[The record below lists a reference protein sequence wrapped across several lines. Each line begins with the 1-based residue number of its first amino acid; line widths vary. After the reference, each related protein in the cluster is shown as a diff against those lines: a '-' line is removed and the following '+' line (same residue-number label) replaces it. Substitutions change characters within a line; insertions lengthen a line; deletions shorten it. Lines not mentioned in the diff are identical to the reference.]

1 MENVVVE
8 VVSGQ
13 RRRCSVSSCTY
24 SSQVVR
30 WYWQVDLSMPRG
42 CTATGSVRQSVA
54 RTPSGRTAVWAGAA
68 TAAGRIARGCMLLV
82 PGIAAARHILH
93 RTSCFWATDTY
104 PDIRSVTVAAR
115 GRRRRLLL
123 LGDDRRSVDP
133 DTRAGAV
140 DAHTAACVHHS
151 GPAAESTARRDR
163 GGAAE
168 AGATAG
174 NGWFGSKASRRR
186 GWWSMRARAKAPAPS
201 CAQAEGRCGTPLA

>member
-1 MENVVVE
+1 
-8 VVSGQ
+8 
-13 RRRCSVSSCTY
+13 VSSCTY

-42 CTATGSVRQSVA
+42 CTATDSVRQSVA
-54 RTPSGRTAVWAGAA
+54 RTPSGHTAVWAGAA
-68 TAAGRIARGCMLLV
+68 TAAGRIARGCMFLV
-82 PGIAAARHILH
+82 LGIAAARHIPH
-93 RTSCFWATDTY
+93 RTSCFWATDTH

-115 GRRRRLLL
+115 GRRRRHHHHRRRLLVD
-123 LGDDRRSVDP
+123 GRKSVDP

-140 DAHTAACVHHS
+140 DVHTAACIRHS
-151 GPAAESTARRDR
+151 APAAESTARRDR